1 MVQDTVISRPGT
13 GAVTRKLDTRTRVVL
28 ATAGLAAIAVNAGAA
43 WCYWAVT
50 SQPQA
55 VPVAPA
61 AVELTLRAHSDYS
74 RPLAAGQT
82 GNLTITLANDQA
94 YPIAIDQVL
103 REDIAAIADDRHR
116 ENGCDPTG
124 VTLSKV
130 AFVVD
135 WSVPKNTIGAFTIPD
150 GLRMA
155 ADAPAACRDATFIL
169 SIRVAGL
176 SRPPAAG

>member
-1 MVQDTVISRPGT
+1 MVQDTVISRPGPA
-13 GAVTRKLDTRTRVVL
+13 AVTRKLNTRTRVVL
-28 ATAGLAAIAVNAGAA
+28 AAAGAAAVAVNAGAA
-43 WCYWAVT
+43 WSYWAVT
-50 SQPQA
+50 SQPKA
-55 VPVAPA
+55 APVAPS

-94 YPIAIDQVL
+94 YPIGIDQVL
-103 REDIAAIADDRHR
+103 REDIAATADDQHR
-116 ENGCDPTG
+116 ESGCDPTG

-130 AFVVD
+130 AFAVD

-155 ADAPAACRDATFIL
+155 ADAPAACRDATFTL
-169 SIRVAGL
+169 SIRVVGT
-176 SRPPAAG
+176 SRPPTAG